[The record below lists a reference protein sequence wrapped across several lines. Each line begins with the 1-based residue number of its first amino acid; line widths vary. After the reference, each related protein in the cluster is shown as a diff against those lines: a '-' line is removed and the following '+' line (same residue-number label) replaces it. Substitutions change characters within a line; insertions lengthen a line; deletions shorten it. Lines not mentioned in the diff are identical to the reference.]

1 MEMFCILIWVV
12 VPYKNSSYYIIHLR
26 FVFLTMY
33 KLYFNNPLKKNQSKK
48 KLSNKREE
56 KIDIWGMKDSDK
68 VVRFYKLL
76 QTKLFMDTH

>member
-1 MEMFCILIWVV
+1 
-12 VPYKNSSYYIIHLR
+12 
-26 FVFLTMY
+26 MY